1 MTRDIIE
8 KVQGKDR
15 VTMIIGNCDH
25 TKESG
30 EKQVSEENVDMIA
43 YGRPWIANPDLVRRF
58 KEGIELNE
66 VDGMDHWYGNN
77 RPDVRTG
84 YTSFKPAP

>member
-30 EKQVSEENVDMIA
+30 EKQVSE
-43 YGRPWIANPDLVRRF
+43 
-58 KEGIELNE
+58 
-66 VDGMDHWYGNN
+66 
-77 RPDVRTG
+77 
-84 YTSFKPAP
+84 